1 MNTYTLSWDDSGAD
15 AWLILRA
22 GPFAFR
28 VAYIEVYTADKTAT
42 AFFYSWTVAP
52 DDAWIAAH
60 PDPAHEDGGPSKWTH
75 DDYGAIEIPCRSAD
89 EAERVIRA
97 LLGVRGVTVPERL
110 AGEPGGGGR

>member
-15 AWLILRA
+15 AAWLVLRA
-22 GPFAFR
+22 GPFA
-28 VAYIEVYTADKTAT
+28 VNVGYIEVYTADKTAM
-42 AFFYSWTVAP
+42 AFLYLWTVAP
-52 DDAWIAAH
+52 DDAWIAAR
-60 PDPAHEDGGPSKWTH
+60 PDPSREEGRPSKWRH

-110 AGEPGGGGR
+110 AGEPGGAR